1 MTDTD
6 STDTRTEWEWVQGFG
21 WVERQ
26 VVVAEVI
33 EIRRDDDERKR
44 A

>member
-1 MTDTD
+1 MTDTER
-6 STDTRTEWEWVQGFG
+6 TETTTEWEWVQGFG

-33 EIRRDDDERKR
+33 DLRRDEDERKR